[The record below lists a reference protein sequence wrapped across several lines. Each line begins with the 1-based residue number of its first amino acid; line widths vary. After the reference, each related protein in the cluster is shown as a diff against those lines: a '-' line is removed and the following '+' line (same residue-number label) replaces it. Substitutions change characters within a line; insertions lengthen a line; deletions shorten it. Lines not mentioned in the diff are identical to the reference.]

1 MHLYCTLEENVI
13 QCLEFSM
20 EFQSNKLIY
29 QKEYTKRQQIIYL
42 LIHHLH
48 DREGWGYRK
57 ISNWLNKN
65 INDLLS
71 FSVFFLINEFV
82 GLEFHCEL

>member
-1 MHLYCTLEENVI
+1 
-13 QCLEFSM
+13 M

-29 QKEYTKRQQIIYL
+29 QKEFSKRQQIIYL

-57 ISNWLNKN
+57 ISQWLNKSGIMTHRGCEWFN
-65 INDLLS
+65 T
-71 FSVFFLINEFV
+71 SVSSVLKRKHGRDVLVDEIRSQYYPSKI
-82 GLEFHCEL
+82 

>member
-1 MHLYCTLEENVI
+1 
-13 QCLEFSM
+13 M

-48 DREGWGYRK
+48 ENEGWGWCYRK
-57 ISNWLNKN
+57 ISKWLNQTVIKSHPGKN
-65 INDLLS
+65 WFGLS
-71 FSVFFLINEFV
+71 FISVLKRKHGHDPMNE
-82 GLEFHCEL
+82 